1 MVFIRAILYG
11 DKPPIAHI
19 FMAKQP
25 IFEIGSFAM
34 KTSFRV
40 CVRFHVE
47 APISELGY
55 FPTKILTEN

>member
-1 MVFIRAILYG
+1 MVFIQAILYG
-11 DKPPIAHI
+11 NDKLPIADI

-34 KTSFRV
+34 KTPFRV

-47 APISELGY
+47 APISKFTLPQKY
-55 FPTKILTEN
+55 

>member
-1 MVFIRAILYG
+1 MVFMEAILYG
-11 DKPPIAHI
+11 DKPPTADI

-34 KTSFRV
+34 KTPFCV

-47 APISELGY
+47 VPISELSY
-55 FPTKILTEN
+55 FATKILTEN